1 MKNSSDNR
9 CESLLAE
16 IEKDCESAKE
26 KRSLLN
32 KLEVTANSSTR
43 NNEFDF
49 LSEDSS
55 ELDSQNSTCDDL
67 SKFESFV
74 ARYLG
79 EYKNIDG
86 SSVSFDEIVK
96 FLPAK
101 NNGYYKDLIFRL
113 ILESKKEI
121 ADWRSSAIGDESE
134 LSGEDLAFY
143 HDYIDAE
150 ERKISL
156 LKKALIYEPETI
168 KVEEKVDNE
177 LILVPTPT
185 GNIRVIEDI
194 QHITPEYYPAFLE
207 LIKSVKDGTLL
218 GYKPLSNGVKYGL
231 AEVKGFKVRIVIS
244 RLRDNYY
251 AIITAFVK
259 KSDSDKQYRENLM
272 NRYLNFKMHEDSLIR
287 QLDNPEFIDANKLQV
302 EELYRLLGDEESVK
316 EFKKGELNG

>member
-16 IEKDCESAKE
+16 IEKDCESAKK

-32 KLEVTANSSTR
+32 KLEITASNNTR
-43 NNEFDF
+43 DNEYVFS
-49 LSEDSS
+49 SEDDSC
-55 ELDSQNSTCDDL
+55 ELDCDNTSFDDL
-67 SKFESFV
+67 SKFENFV
-74 ARYLG
+74 AIYLG

-86 SSVSFDEIVK
+86 SNVTFDEIIR
-96 FLPAK
+96 FLPDK

-121 ADWRSSAIGDESE
+121 TDWKNSVVVDEVE
-134 LSGEDLAFY
+134 LSEDDLTFY
-143 HDYIDAE
+143 YDYIDAE

-156 LKKALIYEPETI
+156 LKKALTYEIETTN
-168 KVEEKVDNE
+168 VEEKVDNE

-185 GNIRVIEDI
+185 GNIRVIEDL

-218 GYKPLSNGVKYGL
+218 GYKPLTNGAKYGL
-231 AEVKGFKVRIVIS
+231 AEVKGFKVRVVIS

-259 KSDSDKQYRENLM
+259 KSDSDKQYRANLM
-272 NRYLNFKMHEDSLIR
+272 NRYLNFKMHEDSLIK
-287 QLDNPEFIDANKLQV
+287 QLDNPEFIDANRLQV
-302 EELYRLLGDEESVK
+302 EELYRLLGEESVK